1 MKTKLF
7 IITGIMLTAMA
18 CSGPT
23 ARKPISKKTNVFL
36 KESVQLNRSLNN
48 REALLIQ
55 NFIAKDSTRVYKE
68 SSLGFWVSI
77 LNKNESDKY
86 PKTDDIVTYNYE
98 VYNLNN
104 DLLYAKDSLQV
115 KTYKID
121 KQDLEIEGIQQ
132 GIKLMQEGENA
143 VFLFPSFKAYGL
155 VGDGNKIGVNEPI
168 KVIVE
173 LIKIQK

>member
-1 MKTKLF
+1 
-7 IITGIMLTAMA
+7 MLVAMS

-36 KESVQLNRSLNN
+36 KESVKLNRMLNS
-48 REALLIQ
+48 REVLLIQ
-55 NFIAKDSTRVYKE
+55 NFIAKDSVHDYKE
-68 SSLGFWVSI
+68 SSLGFWMSI
-77 LNKNESDKY
+77 LNVNNSEIY
-86 PKTDDIVTYNYE
+86 PKTDDIVTYSYE

-104 DLLYAKDSLQV
+104 ELLYAKDSLQV
-115 KTYKID
+115 KTLKID
-121 KQDLEIEGIQQ
+121 KQELEIEGIQQ
-132 GIKLMQEGENA
+132 GIKLMQEGEDA

>member
-7 IITGIMLTAMA
+7 IITGLMFIAMA
-18 CSGPT
+18 CSGPM

-55 NFIAKDSTRVYKE
+55 NFIAKDSTHVYKE
-68 SSLGFWVSI
+68 SSLGFWMSI
-77 LNKNESDKY
+77 LNKSESEKY
-86 PKTDDIVTYNYE
+86 PKTDDIVTYNFE

-104 DLLYAKDSLQV
+104 DLLYTKDSLQV
-115 KTYKID
+115 KTFKID
-121 KQDLEIEGIQQ
+121 KQELEIEGIQQ
-132 GIKLMQEGENA
+132 GIQLMQEGESA

-155 VGDGNKIGVNEPI
+155 VGDGKKIGVNEPI

-173 LIKIQK
+173 LIKIKK